1 MADTRDAAPPVV
13 IETGPKPSASVIWLH
28 GLGADGYDF
37 EPIVPQLQLP
47 ENTSVRFVFPH
58 APFRPVT
65 WNNGYVMRAW
75 YDIAMTERGFY
86 QNVEH
91 LREAE
96 ATIHGYIDAER
107 AHGIDTARIV
117 VAGFSQGGAVALHAG
132 LRFPER
138 LAGLLCLS
146 MPAPY
151 LDQLLGNI
159 EPKSAG
165 VPIFLAH
172 GSQDSVV
179 PYGLG
184 ERANQALRAAGFDV
198 SWHAYPM
205 GHEVCPEEIR
215 DISAWLREVLSAATD

>member
-1 MADTRDAAPPVV
+1 MADARGATPPVV
-13 IETGPKPSASVIWLH
+13 IETGPAPSASVIWLH
-28 GLGADGYDF
+28 GLGADGHNF
-37 EPIVPQLQLP
+37 EPIVPQLALP
-47 ENTSVRFVFPH
+47 ARPSIRFVFPH

-86 QNVEH
+86 QNLEH

-96 ATIHGYIDAER
+96 TEVHRIIEAER
-107 AHGIDTARIV
+107 ARGIDPSRIV

-159 EPKSAG
+159 EPKNAG
-165 VPIFLAH
+165 IPVFLAH
-172 GSQDSVV
+172 GTQDGVV
-179 PYGLG
+179 PFALG
-184 ERANQALRAAGFDV
+184 ERANQALDAGGFDV
-198 SWHAYPM
+198 AWHTYSM

-215 DISAWLREVLSAATD
+215 DISAWLRGALPRAAG